1 MLNKQTTYLFLA
13 LAFTLALTVI
23 SLVSNDGLPYFGT
36 NYEDKIYHLLAYAV
50 LCFLWYK
57 AFVSLNSAY
66 PITFALMLCVIYGI
80 IIEVLQGQ
88 LTVTRDASIMD
99 IVANSLGAAIVSL
112 ILTLRKKTIV
122 KNL

>member
-1 MLNKQTTYLFLA
+1 MLNKQFLFF
-13 LAFTLALTVI
+13 FTLAYSVALAVI
-23 SLVSNDGLPYFGT
+23 SLVSNDGLPYLGT
-36 NYEDKIYHLLAYAV
+36 NYEDKIYHLLAYAL
-50 LCFLWYK
+50 LCYLWYK
-57 AFVSLNSAY
+57 VLFNINIKYAVL
-66 PITFALMLCVIYGI
+66 IALIASIIYGT

-99 IVANSLGAAIVSL
+99 IVANTMGAVIVSL

>member
-1 MLNKQTTYLFLA
+1 MPNKPLFYLFLA
-13 LAFTLALTVI
+13 LTFTIALTAI

-36 NYEDKIYHLLAYAV
+36 NYEDKIYHLIAYGI

-57 AFVSLNSAY
+57 VFFSYKIKHAIVLVS
-66 PITFALMLCVIYGI
+66 IICIIYGMV
-80 IIEVLQGQ
+80 IEVLQGQ
-88 LTVTRDASIMD
+88 LTMTRDASIMD
-99 IVANSLGAAIVSL
+99 IVANSLGVAIVSL